1 MEAAKSRRAGN
12 SNTTKIFVGNLTDK
26 TRSPQVRELF
36 EQFGTVIEA
45 DIVRNYGFVH
55 LESNGD
61 VNNCIRELN
70 GKLVDGQPLKV
81 QVSTSRVRQ
90 KPGNYLLSLS
100 IVWCHLYEH
109 NEQLCH
115 RFIDKFKL
123 YFTWMLNYYVY
134 FRNGRSR
141 IMLSLWTKWPLVQR
155 VSQNLV

>member
-1 MEAAKSRRAGN
+1 MHFANESDGREAIKNLNGFQINGQSIKVEAAKSRRAGN

-90 KPGNYLLSLS
+90 KPGNYLSSLS
-100 IVWCHLYEH
+100 TVGLIYTNIMNNCDIE
-109 NEQLCH
+109 
-115 RFIDKFKL
+115 
-123 YFTWMLNYYVY
+123 MLTNLNFVLLAYYIICL
-134 FRNGRSR
+134 F
-141 IMLSLWTKWPLVQR
+141 
-155 VSQNLV
+155 

>member
-1 MEAAKSRRAGN
+1 MHFANESDGREAIKNLNGFQINGQSIKVEAAKSRRAGN

-100 IVWCHLYEH
+100 IVGLIYI
-109 NEQLCH
+109 
-115 RFIDKFKL
+115 R
-123 YFTWMLNYYVY
+123 T
-134 FRNGRSR
+134 
-141 IMLSLWTKWPLVQR
+141 
-155 VSQNLV
+155 